1 MLETI
6 EAMSL
11 RTIMEIVGPVLLL
24 VALVYGTIQWS
35 SRRRRR
41 IDAVRQAA
49 TRNLHREGAGDER
62 LARNLAPAGSFA
74 QGRTADEAPA
84 QATPAQRMPN
94 PKILGKLR
102 SGREDS
108 RLSEDDI
115 AREHMG
121 PRGLPGEPARTIVLD
136 EKEAQIPKPLDP
148 GHTA

>member
-11 RTIMEIVGPVLLL
+11 LTVMEIVGPVLLV
-24 VALVYGTIQWS
+24 VALVYGTMQWS
-35 SRRRRR
+35 SRRWRRMG
-41 IDAVRQAA
+41 AMRQAA
-49 TRNLHREGAGDER
+49 TRKLYRAREEWLEHD
-62 LARNLAPAGSFA
+62 LAPADVPGQMA
-74 QGRTADEAPA
+74 DKTAAPGIA
-84 QATPAQRMPN
+84 AQRMPN
-94 PKILGKLR
+94 PKILGELR
-102 SGREDS
+102 SGREDN

-136 EKEAQIPKPLDP
+136 EKETQIPKPLDP

>member
-11 RTIMEIVGPVLLL
+11 LTVMEIVGPILLA
-24 VALVYGTIQWS
+24 VALVYGAVQWS
-35 SRRRRR
+35 SRRGRRMG
-41 IDAVRQAA
+41 AKSETAM
-49 TRNLHREGAGDER
+49 RNLYRERAKEER
-62 LARNLAPAGSFA
+62 LEHGLAPADVP
-74 QGRTADEAPA
+74 GRMADK
-84 QATPAQRMPN
+84 TPTPGIAAQRTPN